1 MSTGEKEIIRIMPVR
16 LRKEME
22 EMEQLSGIQ
31 EIRIRIGKHV
41 HIITGKEDIQVHF
54 KKTESIISQ
63 EDMREITE
71 YISGYSMYAYENELR
86 NGFLTLKGGHRVG
99 IVGEAVLEGGKIKT
113 IKNISSFNIRISR
126 QIKGCA
132 DALMKYAEKSI
143 LMISPPRVGKTTLL
157 RDLLRQI
164 AERPMESVGIV
175 DERSEIAACYHGRP
189 ENDLGERVDVL
200 DNCPKA
206 EGMMLLLRSMS
217 PTVIGVDELGRK
229 EDVEAVLSVINSGI
243 RVIATIHG
251 DALSDI
257 QKKPV
262 FRELFCN
269 QVFSYCFV
277 LQKEDILVY
286 DRDNQLVE
294 RVRRC

>member
-1 MSTGEKEIIRIMPVR
+1 M
-16 LRKEME
+16 
-22 EMEQLSGIQ
+22 
-31 EIRIRIGKHV
+31 
-41 HIITGKEDIQVHF
+41 
-54 KKTESIISQ
+54 
-63 EDMREITE
+63 
-71 YISGYSMYAYENELR
+71 
-86 NGFLTLKGGHRVG
+86 
-99 IVGEAVLEGGKIKT
+99 
-113 IKNISSFNIRISR
+113 
-126 QIKGCA
+126 
-132 DALMKYAEKSI
+132 
-143 LMISPPRVGKTTLL
+143 GKTTLL